1 MIRIV
6 GIVVGLVT
14 PFLNVYFAGHVA
26 GAVVPHVS
34 SNPTCATAPGPR
46 GTSSACAYAW
56 STGVTLD
63 YTNFVSG
70 GEFAA
75 WGPTQGNTS
84 QGGSTQFS
92 CIGPDF
98 SVFIPLSAGE
108 WFGDA
113 TLATGAPTNEPNLNF
128 DLIVGGSN
136 VTPPPST
143 SCTVPQPIQ
152 GYIDDPMVGIVST
165 PDGKGYWIASS
176 NGAVQNQGTAPWYG
190 QLYGTALN
198 MPIVG
203 IAPSYDSG
211 GQVNG
216 YWLVA
221 SDGGIFTFGGAPF
234 YGSMGG
240 TPLNKPIVGMATTP
254 DGKGYWL
261 VASDGGIF
269 SFGDAPFYGSMGGTP
284 LNKPIVGMATDNATG
299 GYWLVASDG
308 GIFSFNAPFYGSTG
322 NLMLNKPIVEM
333 EAAPDGSGY
342 RFVASDGGVFC
353 FNLPYEGSL
362 PGEGINT
369 DFAAGIAAS
378 GTNGYWILSIGGVY
392 GFGPTTPT

>member
-1 MIRIV
+1 MLARASERNTGRTLRRMIRIV

-211 GQVNG
+211 GRVNG

-221 SDGGIFTFGGAPF
+221 SDGGIFTFGG
-234 YGSMGG
+234 
-240 TPLNKPIVGMATTP
+240 
-254 DGKGYWL
+254 
-261 VASDGGIF
+261 
-269 SFGDAPFYGSMGGTP
+269 APFYGSMGGTP